1 MFSKPG
7 VRRAE
12 LNNEML
18 RYRYAVSNT
27 GSSARGLKFSEICE
41 KKIKVLCEQARELTD
56 DLHVF
61 LDYVLFYLI

>member
-41 KKIKVLCEQARELTD
+41 KKSKCFVSKLVNLQMTYMSFWIM
-56 DLHVF
+56 
-61 LDYVLFYLI
+61 FYFI

>member
-27 GSSARGLKFSEICE
+27 GSSARGLKFSEIYE
-41 KKIKVLCEQARELTD
+41 KKSKCFVSKLVNLQMTYMSFWIM
-56 DLHVF
+56 
-61 LDYVLFYLI
+61 FYFI